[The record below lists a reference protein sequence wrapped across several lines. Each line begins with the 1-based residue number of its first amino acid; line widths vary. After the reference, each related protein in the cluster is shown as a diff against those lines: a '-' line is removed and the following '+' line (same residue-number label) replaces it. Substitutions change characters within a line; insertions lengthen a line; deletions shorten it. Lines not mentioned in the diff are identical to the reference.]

1 MIPVLVIYG
10 INQKITQEYSDLM
23 KFTVLHPAVY
33 MIYYLILIIFAFLFN
48 DPYYLISFLMFISIL
63 ILLQGMG
70 SEFMNLIKFF
80 IPMSLLIIIL
90 NPLVSHAGVTQIHI
104 IGNFFITL
112 EALVYG
118 ILMSLSFL
126 IILLLFASYNI
137 AISYQEM
144 LYVFS
149 KRFPNI
155 SMIIIMALRFIPLL
169 NYRLSELNK
178 VFRIK
183 TSLNIDEDEEK
194 YVEKVKNAAKM
205 LAVVV
210 SWSLEESMLT
220 AKSMKARG
228 YGIAKRTSYLSFN
241 FRKIDYYFILVV
253 LISSVICI
261 IGLLQGQGR
270 IEIYPQ
276 LEFSFYKNILNIYYF
291 SFLVLLLPIIYL
303 EFKERLLW
311 H

>member
-1 MIPVLVIYG
+1 
-10 INQKITQEYSDLM
+10 
-23 KFTVLHPAVY
+23 
-33 MIYYLILIIFAFLFN
+33 
-48 DPYYLISFLMFISIL
+48 MFISIL